1 MELIFPIIIP
11 DSDTYNIKESF
22 KLSNLSRDIT
32 VNITEFLGKEK
43 S

>member
-11 DSDTYNIKESF
+11 NSNTYKKKSF
-22 KLSNLSRDIT
+22 KLATVSRDVT
-32 VNITEFLGKEK
+32 VNITEFLEKEK